1 MIWIA
6 VAVVVCILLVPILW
20 LVVKTRRARRYGRV
34 CGTCRFDS
42 GDDQCLYGMGWEPQP
57 ALRWCKL
64 WSPQPKGEMKQRDFE
79 KLIMDEVGK
88 EVAKDWA
95 KIEDDFINGR
105 EPEE

>member
-6 VAVVVCILLVPILW
+6 VVVVVCIFLVPILW

-42 GDDQCLYGMGWEPQP
+42 GDDQCFYGIGWEPQP
-57 ALRWCKL
+57 AFKWCST
-64 WSPQPKGEMKQRDFE
+64 WSPQPVGEKSNEFE
-79 KLIMDEVGK
+79 KLIMDEVSK

-95 KIEDDFINGR
+95 KMEDDFINGR
-105 EPEE
+105 GPEE